1 MSEQPPIPSCS
12 PASPPED
19 TLPQAAPQNL
29 QTGHKIV
36 VRLMAVAA
44 VVGGLTG
51 LAGILTGHPALSTFG
66 FADRPL
72 HPLASVLFILFGGYL
87 AAASRESVSRSRL
100 MGFGV
105 VMKAL
110 CASALVAQVFGFT
123 LPFTPLVAA
132 GTLSRLDPE
141 PANLALTF
149 AFGCLALAVIL
160 RNGRAAAARR
170 WMILPL
176 IPVFWAS
183 YLSLTANFYRV
194 ENLNQYFVHTLIPL
208 PAAVLFAV
216 LLAGLLASQPREG
229 FMAALNRRYMGG
241 MVARIAFP
249 VILLTPFTVGWIRIR
264 AMRSGT
270 YDLAAAFSQ
279 FATTNIVIFGAF
291 IWLCAHMLNRV
302 DARRQKVMDSLKETN
317 SELQRVN
324 AALECKIAEQE
335 RTEEA
340 RKRTE
345 LQLFQSQ
352 KMEAMGTLATGIA
365 HDFNNMLTVIQLNA
379 ENAHDMALSAA
390 PEASELH
397 RSLQDIR
404 KSGLRAA
411 DVVRQ
416 IMTFGR
422 KTPGEKQRFDA
433 CDAVSEAGTMLRHTL
448 PDNVTLTID
457 VPSHPLDVVA
467 DPTMMQQVLV
477 NLGTNAAHA
486 MTGGGTLRIKAEHHV
501 ISPGEG
507 GFAKPENGFEP
518 APGPYVRIRVSDSG
532 HGIDAETRAKIFD
545 PFFTTKPPGKG
556 TGLGLSVALGIMR
569 QHGGGITVESA
580 PGAGATFNAYFPFAP
595 LPEKTQD
602 VN

>member
-1 MSEQPPIPSCS
+1 MSEQMPITPLPSGSS
-12 PASPPED
+12 PGDSPTQALPQTSPPA
-19 TLPQAAPQNL
+19 T
-29 QTGHKIV
+29 HKVV
-36 VRLMAVAA
+36 VRIAAVAA
-44 VVGGLTG
+44 IAGGLVGLTG
-51 LAGILTGHPALSTFG
+51 ALTGHAALSSLG
-66 FADRPL
+66 FTARPL
-72 HPLASVLFILFGGYL
+72 HPLASLLFVLFGGYL
-87 AAASRESVSRSRL
+87 AASVRDSVSRTRL
-100 MGFGV
+100 LSFGV
-105 VMKAL
+105 VLKGL
-110 CASALVAQVFGFT
+110 CASAIVAQLFGFI
-123 LPFTPLVAA
+123 LPFTPVPVGGAF
-132 GTLSRLDPE
+132 SRLDPA

-149 AFGCLALAVIL
+149 AFGCVALAVIL
-160 RNGRAAAARR
+160 RNGRAPAARG
-170 WMILPL
+170 WMIIPL

-183 YLSLTANFYRV
+183 YLSLAAHFYQI
-194 ENLNQYFVHTLIPL
+194 ENLDGYFIHTLLPL
-208 PAAVLFAV
+208 PAAILFAV
-216 LLAGLLASQPREG
+216 LLVGLLASQPREG
-229 FMAALNRRYMGG
+229 FMAALSRRYMGG
-241 MVARIAFP
+241 IVARIAFP

-264 AMRSGT
+264 AMRSGN

-302 DARRQKVMDSLKETN
+302 DARRQKVMDSLQETN
-317 SELQRVN
+317 RELSRVN

-379 ENAHDMALSAA
+379 ENAHEMALTAA
-390 PEASELH
+390 PDSMELH

-422 KTPGEKQRFDA
+422 KTPGDKHRFDA
-433 CDAVSEAGTMLRHTL
+433 CDAVSEAGTMLRHTI
-448 PDNVTLTID
+448 PDTVSLTVDI
-457 VPSHPLDVVA
+457 PSHPLPVVA

-486 MTGGGTLRIKAEHHV
+486 MAATGGTLRITADHHV
-501 ISPGEG
+501 VTPEAAAVSK
-507 GFAKPENGFEP
+507 AENGFEP
-518 APGPYVRIRVSDSG
+518 SPGRYVRIRVSDTG
-532 HGIDAETRAKIFD
+532 HGMNEETRTKVFD

-569 QHGGGITVESA
+569 QHGGGITVESTQ
-580 PGAGATFNAYFPFAP
+580 GQGTTFDVYFPCTTDA
-595 LPEKTQD
+595 
-602 VN
+602 